1 MIHFTSPG
9 VDFLAEVDSM
19 TYSVQDAREH
29 LSEILEKVRSG
40 ERVLIA
46 EEGSEVAEIRS
57 VHQPVPADDA
67 LRRLEG
73 EGLVTLPA
81 DDRPSLAEVLRE
93 LEEEWRVDPPK
104 PGGLARF
111 LESRG

>member
-1 MIHFTSPG
+1 
-9 VDFLAEVDSM
+9 M

-29 LSEILEKVRSG
+29 LGEILEKVRSG

-46 EEGSEVAEIRS
+46 EGGNEVAEIRS
-57 VHQPVPADDA
+57 PENAVSTDEA
-67 LRRLEG
+67 LRRLER
-73 EGLVTLPA
+73 EGIITLPCE
-81 DDRPSLAEVLRE
+81 DQPSLAEVLRE